1 MTQASNVSTMPPS
14 AQSADPAR
22 RRPPRG
28 GSPKAT
34 GAWRRRLVTAGH
46 AALSLGL
53 CAYLVAGIDA
63 TQLRVALAAADRT
76 RVVAALLVLAVVP
89 VLAAERWLRTC
100 AATGIRAGRGFIY
113 PAAYAGM
120 FAGQFLPSALGMDA
134 VRLAL
139 LWRQRVGLSAGI
151 QSLAIDRGCGVAALA
166 ALAVG
171 GLPFT
176 LDRLPP
182 GLPVP
187 AIALTL
193 LGVAAGVAL
202 LFADRLPVPR
212 WLRQGPSGRV
222 LALLRATRAAIC
234 TRDVLVA
241 FLLGGAIH
249 LIAIFAVLLLARA
262 FGFELH
268 YRDLL
273 TLTAAA
279 IFVSM
284 LPVSF
289 NGWGVR
295 EGALMLGLS
304 LLAVPREIALL
315 IAFLYGAGGA
325 LASLPGSLS
334 WRRLRAPADG
344 TGQDSRS
351 A

>member
-1 MTQASNVSTMPPS
+1 MCSKPICWKSPSAAGLAYNLALATWLALTGTAAYALASNVVR
-14 AQSADPAR
+14 PALTVR
-22 RRPPRG
+22 ASRIAG
-28 GSPKAT
+28 G
-34 GAWRRRLVTAGH
+34 
-46 AALSLGL
+46 
-53 CAYLVAGIDA
+53 
-63 TQLRVALAAADRT
+63 VALAATVLLGNLDLPRT
-76 RVVAALLVLAVVP
+76 LAGNVAAAGEAAV
-89 VLAAERWLRTC
+89 
-100 AATGIRAGRGFIY
+100 ATQ
-113 PAAYAGM
+113 PAA
-120 FAGQFLPSALGMDA
+120 SA
-134 VRLAL
+134 V
-139 LWRQRVGLSAGI
+139 WR
-151 QSLAIDRGCGVAALA
+151 AAL
-166 ALAVG
+166 
-171 GLPFT
+171 T
-176 LDRLPP
+176 
-182 GLPVP
+182 
-187 AIALTL
+187 
-193 LGVAAGVAL
+193 
-202 LFADRLPVPR
+202 
-212 WLRQGPSGRV
+212 RQAERV

>member
-1 MTQASNVSTMPPS
+1 MACSLGAV
-14 AQSADPAR
+14 AR
-22 RRPPRG
+22 RH
-28 GSPKAT
+28 
-34 GAWRRRLVTAGH
+34 LVAGIH

-63 TQLRVALAAADRT
+63 TQLRTALDAADRAQ
-76 RVVAALLVLAVVP
+76 VVAALLVLAVVP
-89 VLAAERWLRTC
+89 LLAAERWLRTC

-120 FAGQFLPSALGMDA
+120 FAGQFLPSAIGMDA

-139 LWRQRVGLSAGI
+139 LWRQRVALSAGI
-151 QSLAIDRGCGVAALA
+151 RSLAIDRGCGVAALA
-166 ALAVG
+166 VLAAG

-187 AIALTL
+187 AAALAL
-193 LGVAAGVAL
+193 LGGAGGIAA

-212 WLRQGPSGRV
+212 WLHAGRCGRV
-222 LALLRATRAAIC
+222 LALLRGTRAAIC
-234 TRDVLVA
+234 TRDALVA

-249 LIAIFAVLLLARA
+249 LIAVFAVLLLARA
-262 FGFELH
+262 FGFDLR
-268 YRDLL
+268 YRELL
-273 TLTAAA
+273 TVTAVA

-295 EGALMLGLS
+295 EGALTLGLA
-304 LLAVPREIALL
+304 LLAVPREIGLL

-325 LASLPGSLS
+325 LASLPGSPS
-334 WRRLRAPADG
+334 WRRLRASAGAPR
-344 TGQDSRS
+344 QDSRS